1 MEKPRTLTQNA
12 ALHVYFELLA
22 EELNNAGLE
31 MRKVLKPSV
40 EIPWDQ
46 ESVKSF
52 LWKPIQFAQ
61 IQKDSTTDLTT
72 AEVNKIYETLNR
84 HLGDKLSVH
93 VDFPTSEPEL
103 YA

>member
-1 MEKPRTLTQNA
+1 MKQRTDIQNR
-12 ALHVYFELLA
+12 ALHKYFELLA
-22 EELNNAGLE
+22 DELNGAGLE

-40 EIPWDQ
+40 EIPWDK

-84 HLGDKLSVH
+84 HLGEKLGVH
-93 VDFPTSEPEL
+93 VPFPSDEPEL